1 MGRGQSLKIHD
12 SSSRSMQL
20 RELRPGGQC
29 HSSEEEGTKENKSVC
44 SCSGAESGRLQG
56 GLESV
61 EKLKKKVKNWSG
73 WTDKIIQR
81 EGDDV
86 NVQK

>member
-1 MGRGQSLKIHD
+1 
-12 SSSRSMQL
+12 
-20 RELRPGGQC
+20 
-29 HSSEEEGTKENKSVC
+29 
-44 SCSGAESGRLQG
+44 
-56 GLESV
+56 V